1 MFEAPRQFKSAAVA
15 RADALAAPPPSDL
28 DFGKIWSTV
37 WQGRTTILVAAAVAL
52 LVAVL
57 FVLAV
62 PHRFTAVTE
71 ILIEPT
77 DLPAVTNQPNQS
89 AQVTDTAILQVES
102 QVRVLTS
109 EDVLRRV
116 VASADLAHDP
126 EFARQSPLRLMT
138 NELSALLG
146 FGNRLAPADPSLA
159 ALIELKRHLQVRRAE
174 RTYVVDVSVSSRDAA
189 KAARLANAIA
199 QAYLAEQTEVRSD
212 AARQISQ
219 SLTARLN
226 ELRESVRRA
235 EDRVQAFKESH
246 NIVGASGQLVNE
258 QQLSDL
264 SNQLGGARA
273 RTAAAKARLDQIE
286 AVQKSKTEIGAFAEA
301 VQSPTI

>member
-1 MFEAPRQFKSAAVA
+1 MNFAKSRRALDDRIAGAFTAALRGLGGDRQNRAAARARRSIVEYSMFEAPRQFRSAAL
-15 RADALAAPPPSDL
+15 ADAAAAPPPADL
-28 DFGKIWSTV
+28 DLGKIWSTV
-37 WQGRTTILVAAAVAL
+37 WQGRTTILAATAVAL

-126 EFARQSPLRLMT
+126 
-138 NELSALLG
+138 
-146 FGNRLAPADPSLA
+146 
-159 ALIELKRHLQVRRAE
+159 
-174 RTYVVDVSVSSRDAA
+174 
-189 KAARLANAIA
+189 
-199 QAYLAEQTEVRSD
+199 
-212 AARQISQ
+212 
-219 SLTARLN
+219 
-226 ELRESVRRA
+226 
-235 EDRVQAFKESH
+235 
-246 NIVGASGQLVNE
+246 
-258 QQLSDL
+258 
-264 SNQLGGARA
+264 
-273 RTAAAKARLDQIE
+273 
-286 AVQKSKTEIGAFAEA
+286 
-301 VQSPTI
+301 